1 MPIRFFNSMGNRK
14 EEFKPLEAGVVKMY
28 NCGLTVYDYPHVGNL
43 RAYTFADLL
52 RRWLEYRGFKVRQVM
67 NFTDVGHLSADDVLD
82 AEQRTGSIDK
92 MEKAAKR
99 EHKSVWEIAQFYI
112 NVAMDNYR
120 KMNFLEPEV
129 RPRATEHINEMIA
142 MIDGLIKKGYA
153 YVANGSV
160 YYDISKF
167 KDYGKLSGNTL
178 EKLKAGA
185 GGRVEENPDKKNP
198 FDFAL
203 WINDPQHIMHW
214 ESPWSVGYPGWH
226 IECSAMSRKYLGDTL
241 DIHTGAVD
249 NKFPHHECEIA
260 QSEAFTGKTF
270 SRYWMHLEFLM
281 VNGQKMSKSLG
292 NFYTLA
298 DLEKKGLSAMDF
310 RYLLLSAHYRSQF
323 NLSDE
328 SLKGAQKTLES
339 LYDFARRLKEIKQ
352 GTYNKELSEKMEEM
366 KKKFE
371 EAMDD
376 DLNSPIALSAVFD
389 FVREVN
395 KAVDEK
401 KIGEQNAKEVY
412 DLFLKLDTA
421 LGLRLK
427 EGAEEEKIPEEI
439 VLLVEKREKLRKEKK
454 FREADA
460 IRDELSEK
468 GWVLEDKDGGVRVK
482 RK

>member
-1 MPIRFFNSMGNRK
+1 MGNKR
-14 EEFKPLEAGVVKMY
+14 EEFKPLKAGEAKMY

-43 RAYTFADLL
+43 RAYTFADTL
-52 RRWLEYRGFKVRQVM
+52 RRWLEYRGFKVHQVM
-67 NFTDVGHLSADDVLD
+67 NFTDVGHISGDELVASA
-82 AEQRTGSIDK
+82 GSIDR

-99 EHKSVWEIAQFYI
+99 ERKSVWDIAKFYI
-112 NVAMDNYR
+112 KVAMENYR

-129 RPRATEHINEMIA
+129 RPRATDHIREMIE
-142 MIDGLIKKGYA
+142 MIEGLIKKGYA

-203 WINDPQHIMHW
+203 WINDPHHIMHW
-214 ESPWSVGYPGWH
+214 KSPWSEGYPGWH

-298 DLEKKGLSAMDF
+298 DLEKKGFSAMDF

-328 SLKGAQKTLES
+328 SLGAAKKTLES
-339 LYDFARRLKEIKQ
+339 LYDFLRRLRETR
-352 GTYNKELSEKMEEM
+352 GDSYNKELSAKSEGMRR
-366 KKKFE
+366 KFE

-376 DLNSPIALSAVFD
+376 DLNSPVALSAVFD
-389 FVREVN
+389 FIREVN
-395 KAVDEK
+395 RAIDGKE
-401 KIGEQNAKEVY
+401 IGERNAKEIY
-412 DLFLKLDTA
+412 ELFLKLDA
-421 LGLRLK
+421 VLGLRLK
-427 EGAEEEKIPEEI
+427 ESTEAEKIPEEI
-439 VLLVEKREKLRKEKK
+439 KSLVEKREKLRMEKK
-454 FREADA
+454 FGEADA
-460 IRDELSEK
+460 IRNQISEK
-468 GWVLEDKDGGVRVK
+468 GWILEDKDGGVRMR

>member
-14 EEFKPLEAGVVKMY
+14 EVFRSLEAGVVKMY

-43 RAYTFADLL
+43 RAYTFADTL

-67 NFTDVGHLSADDVLD
+67 NFTDVGHISGDELVASS
-82 AEQRTGSIDK
+82 GSIDR

-112 NVAMDNYR
+112 SQAMNNYR

-129 RPRATEHINEMIA
+129 RPRATDHIKEMIE
-142 MIDGLIKKGYA
+142 IIEGLIKKGYA

-178 EKLKAGA
+178 EQLKAGA

-203 WINDPQHIMHW
+203 WVNDPQHIMHW
-214 ESPWSVGYPGWH
+214 KSPFSVGYPGWH

-241 DIHTGAVD
+241 DIHTGGVD

-270 SRYWMHLEFLM
+270 SRYWVHNEFLM

-298 DLEKKGLSAMDF
+298 DLEKKGFSAMDF

-323 NLSDE
+323 NLNDE

-339 LYDFARRLKEIKQ
+339 LYGFVRRLKEIKQ
-352 GTYNKELSEKMEEM
+352 GAYNKELSEKMEEM
-366 KKKFE
+366 KTKFE

-376 DLNSPIALSAVFD
+376 DLNSPLALSAMFD

-395 KAVDEK
+395 KAIDEK
-401 KIGEQNAKEVY
+401 NIGEKNAREIY
-412 DLFLKLDTA
+412 DLFLKLDTV
-421 LGLRLK
+421 LGLRIR
-427 EGAEEEKIPEEI
+427 ESTEAEKIPEEI
-439 VLLVEKREKLRKEKK
+439 KSLVEKREKLRKEKK
-454 FREADA
+454 FKEADE

-468 GWVLEDKDGGVRVK
+468 GWTIEDKDGGVSIR
-482 RK
+482 RKL